1 MNKMPVTHHST
12 SGQRNRCYT
21 LLRQRQKSLMYMQ
34 GDALYLVIFCF
45 KPGTEKIRHHNPSW
59 LLEYRL
65 FLWQIYRGSWGVNRN
80 MVYKEVFMFTLDK
93 AWICG
98 QNFLPGLLS
107 FPFINEQLVQTQE
120 NGVAFRGHFRSLK
133 GDAIIYLFFEK
144 RKIVNTK
151 SDRPGGQNGSRN
163 SGLFTNISTY
173 SSFPISENSL

>member
-1 MNKMPVTHHST
+1 
-12 SGQRNRCYT
+12 
-21 LLRQRQKSLMYMQ
+21 MQ
-34 GDALYLVIFCF
+34 GDALYLVILCF

-65 FLWQIYRGSWGVNRN
+65 FLWQIYKGSWGVNRN
-80 MVYKEVFMFTLDK
+80 MRVTDSWFTRKFSCSL
-93 AWICG
+93 WICG